1 MERDIAVEIMCN
13 TVDEFNR
20 YQAAQNGMPS
30 EQIEEYI
37 TQTRDQMAFVNGIIY
52 DALKSNGII
61 N

>member
-37 TQTRDQMAFVNGIIY
+37 KQTRDQMAFVNGIIY